1 MSLAFFYFLKDYFSY
16 FIMVNNPNSIENN
29 ASNNYIPSFDFEK
42 NNDNDVSSS
51 ENLSASKV
59 SSKTRKY
66 IAKTALGLLAAG
78 GVYAL
83 ANQPKSTL
91 NEVEKAAPIVGVGAI
106 GSEILW
112 DVGAVMMVAGIGG
125 KIGNPLTVRKRWGE
139 ITSNAANSPLTKIG
153 LTVNTIGAL
162 SLSGFMVYGGTKVS
176 PALWPGVAG
185 VVTLDIASTIAIR
198 APIVAAIK
206 SKSSDTKSDE
216 SNRETI
222 ANPKPVIRTAKLSDI
237 ERLAEIDI
245 KLFSRAYGNEL
256 PSSDEVREML
266 TKRYLNNPEWMFVAE
281 INGIIEGFVSAFP
294 TDISKEDFV
303 SWEVSTADG
312 TLDGKVNKDGK
323 YAYITN
329 MTIMSEAVKLG
340 AEEMLLGYL
349 FAKCVSHG
357 VEYGYFVSRIPS
369 FKRWSRR
376 NQIDQENPIALKE
389 AAENYVKLRRR
400 NGKRRDPE
408 LSLYESLGYGLE
420 RTVQNAFK
428 DEASLNFGVVCRVDN
443 PFKNRFT
450 DIKPI
455 RLAVGGL
462 LSKISNHPK
471 ILKKVI

>member
-1 MSLAFFYFLKDYFSY
+1 MRYTVGIVGYGFVGESQAYAFAPIADIKVYDIDEKKCTHSLEDVLNQQFVFICLPTPMLENGKQDISLIDNFFKQIEYYDTPDTIFIIKSTVLPGTTDELLTTYWRKIVFCPEFLT
-16 FIMVNNPNSIENN
+16 
-29 ASNNYIPSFDFEK
+29 EK
-42 NNDNDVSSS
+42 NAKLDMLTQPRIILGGNRIW
-51 ENLSASKV
+51 LSYVQELFEARFGNKHYILTDSTSAEIIKYMCNNFLSVKV
-59 SSKTRKY
+59 SF
-66 IAKTALGLLAAG
+66 
-78 GVYAL
+78 V
-83 ANQPKSTL
+83 
-91 NEVEKAAPIVGVGAI
+91 NEFYDLVETVGAD
-106 GSEILW
+106 W
-112 DVGAVMMVAGIGG
+112 DSV
-125 KIGNPLTVRKRWGE
+125 
-139 ITSNAANSPLTKIG
+139 
-153 LTVNTIGAL
+153 
-162 SLSGFMVYGGTKVS
+162 
-176 PALWPGVAG
+176 
-185 VVTLDIASTIAIR
+185 
-198 APIVAAIK
+198 
-206 SKSSDTKSDE
+206 
-216 SNRETI
+216 
-222 ANPKPVIRTAKLSDI
+222 
-237 ERLAEIDI
+237 
-245 KLFSRAYGNEL
+245 
-256 PSSDEVREML
+256 
-266 TKRYLNNPEWMFVAE
+266 
-281 INGIIEGFVSAFP
+281 IEGFVSAFP